1 MYHAYVALELTS
13 NEYLEALTKE
23 TNKRISDDEKL
34 RTDFELDK
42 FKKVFEEEMAN
53 FAEGK

>member
-42 FKKVFEEEMAN
+42 FKKVFEEEMDN